1 MKHNQGKA
9 ANPQTAEGG
18 REANSFRLAI
28 AYRTILFNIKRSHAA
43 EKQVEAARDKYPN
56 FGAINQS

>member
-28 AYRTILFNIKRSHAA
+28 PYRTILFNIKRSHAA
-43 EKQVEAARDKYPN
+43 EKKLIAASSLIPLDKK
-56 FGAINQS
+56 AV